1 MDRVL
6 MRLRVD
12 DLVTLGH
19 DQRRAT
25 TLVHAAKPPG
35 IKIQLAQLLFGHLV
49 VLADLHRH
57 TAARAGVAVAGN
69 YNRLSS
75 LSFHY
80 CSG

>member
-6 MRLRVD
+6 MRLRVH

-35 IKIQLAQLLFGHLV
+35 IKIQRAFSRCDAAVVAPVGDLGHEGRW
-49 VLADLHRH
+49 DER
-57 TAARAGVAVAGN
+57 
-69 YNRLSS
+69 
-75 LSFHY
+75 
-80 CSG
+80 